1 MVDFR
6 THALELIQQHPELRE
21 LLDKR
26 RALMQRYLSVRK
38 QKFKGRL
45 IVWD

>member
-1 MVDFR
+1 LRVSE
-6 THALELIQQHPELRE
+6 HCRE

-26 RALMQRYLSVRK
+26 RALMQRYVSVRE
-38 QKFKGRL
+38 QKLKGRL